1 MIGIIP
7 ILDPRAG
14 EILGNVFKHYFCH
27 IGYGQMQSTQAKP
40 IPKGVKGPRYDIII
54 SLEYTLPLLVA
65 LWYAILAVLSQDFT
79 GVLVLVSLLLAAE
92 PKYWVPGSDLITRIP
107 PHLALRAFY
116 TALILMLF
124 KILEITDKTLAWILM
139 LLVGFKMAH
148 ISATGLNH
156 WASMYCETEA
166 WYWPDGTPERNIKTW
181 KKLYEN
187 DPPEQGGVRTDGRR
201 GGSSRAAEPRP
212 GDYKS
217 SYDYVLANPNTAM
230 HREGRKYIY
239 EDEELS
245 EPEVHYRGE
254 ESEEEAFYNAD
265 GRREFEPEI
274 IVHPSKLQFSAFA
287 QYNKLINHK
296 QDPAAQ
302 RLKKSLTPN
311 SPAVRPPSLPPSLHP
326 LQKSLTP
333 TRLLPLPDPTPNS
346 QPPQNPPWQ
355 PFTPL
360 PPTKTPHPT
369 LHPNR

>member
-65 LWYAILAVLSQDFT
+65 LWYAILAVLSQEFT

-124 KILEITDKTLAWILM
+124 NILEITDKTLAWILM

-156 WASMYCETEA
+156 WASMYCETEP

-181 KKLYEN
+181 EKLYEN
-187 DPPEQGGVRTDGRR
+187 DPPEQGGVKTDGRR
-201 GGSSRAAEPRP
+201 GGSSKAAEPRP

-217 SYDYVLANPNTAM
+217 WYDYVLANPNTAM

-254 ESEEEAFYNAD
+254 ESEEEAFYNAG

-311 SPAVRPPSLPPSLHP
+311 SPAVRPPSLPPSIHF
-326 LQKSLTP
+326 KS
-333 TRLLPLPDPTPNS
+333 
-346 QPPQNPPWQ
+346 
-355 PFTPL
+355 
-360 PPTKTPHPT
+360 H
-369 LHPNR
+369 